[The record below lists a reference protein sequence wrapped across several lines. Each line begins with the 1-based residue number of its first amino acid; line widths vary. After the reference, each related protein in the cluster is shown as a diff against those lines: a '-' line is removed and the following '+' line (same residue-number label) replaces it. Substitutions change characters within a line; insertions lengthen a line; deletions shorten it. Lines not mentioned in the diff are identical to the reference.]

1 MAEENRETPPPRGS
15 MVRTTS
21 VVLVLAAVA
30 GTAVLFVREHR
41 ANARQVEHLQRDL
54 DRGPV
59 VRVARV
65 KLAPAEHVV
74 SLPAEVRADRRAVLY
89 AKVSGYVKRV
99 LVDRGDRV
107 KEGQQLAVL
116 ESPDLEAQVAAAQA
130 EVMLRQQQLQ
140 RALRLVGRSMSQN
153 DREQAEEAVK
163 VAQSALDRARVMKGY
178 DTLRAPFDGTVVARY
193 ADPGALLPAATGST
207 SSAQPLL
214 EVAQLDRLRVG
225 LQLGQDDAARV
236 RAGDPVSLQID
247 PGKPP
252 LVARVSRLAQSLDP
266 RTRTMLCEIDLVSPP
281 AGLYPGAFVQASI
294 TLHGDPRPLVPAE
307 ALVAQGGQIYV
318 AMIQDGHVKL
328 QRVRVGNDDGATVE
342 VLEGLHGGEYVALN
356 LGTDVPDGAPVRAQE
371 GPEGRTP

>member
-1 MAEENRETPPPRGS
+1 MVEENREAPPPRGS
-15 MVRTTS
+15 VVRTTS
-21 VVLVLAAVA
+21 LVVVLAALA

-41 ANARQVEHLQRDL
+41 ANARQVEQLRRDL

-116 ESPDLEAQVAAAQA
+116 ESPDLEAQVAAAAA
-130 EVMLRQQQLQ
+130 EVTLRRQQLQ
-140 RALRLVGRSMSQN
+140 RALRLAGKSISEN
-153 DREQAEEAVK
+153 EREQAEEAVK
-163 VAQSALDRARVMKGY
+163 VAQSALDRARVQKGY

-214 EVAQLDRLRVG
+214 EIAQLDRLRVA
-225 LQLGQDDAARV
+225 LQLGQDDAARI
-236 RAGDPVSLQID
+236 RAGDAVSLQID

-252 LVARVSRLAQSLDP
+252 FVARISRLAQSIDP
-266 RTRTMLCEIDLVSPP
+266 RTRTMLCEIDLTNPP
-281 AGLYPGAFVQASI
+281 AGLYPGAFVQTSI
-294 TLHGDPRPLVPAE
+294 TLRGSPRPLIPTD
-307 ALVAQGGQIYV
+307 ALISQAGKMFVATV
-318 AMIQDGHVKL
+318 KDAHVKL
-328 QRVRVGNDDGATVE
+328 QPVRLGTDDGTTVE
-342 VLEGLHGGEYVALN
+342 VLDGLRGGEYVALN
-356 LGTDVPDGAPVRAQE
+356 LGTDVVDGSPVRAQE
-371 GPEGRTP
+371 TPER

>member
-1 MAEENRETPPPRGS
+1 MAEENLEAPPPRGS
-15 MVRTTS
+15 VVRTTS

-41 ANARQVEHLQRDL
+41 ANARQVEQLHRDL

-153 DREQAEEAVK
+153 EREQAEESVK
-163 VAQSALDRARVMKGY
+163 VAQSALDRARVQKGY

-214 EVAQLDRLRVG
+214 EIAQLDRLRVA

-236 RAGDPVSLQID
+236 RAGDSVSLEID

-252 LVARVSRLAQSLDP
+252 LVARISRLAQSLDA
-266 RTRTMLCEIDLVSPP
+266 RTRTMLCEIDLPSPP
-281 AGLYPGAFVQASI
+281 AGLYPGAFVQATI
-294 TLHGDPRPLVPAE
+294 TLHGEPRPLVPAE
-307 ALVAQGGQIYV
+307 ALVAQGGQIFV
-318 AMIQDGHVKL
+318 AMVQDGHVKL

-356 LGTDVPDGAPVRAQE
+356 LGTDVADGSPVRAQE
-371 GPEGRTP
+371 TPEGRTP

>member
-1 MAEENRETPPPRGS
+1 MAEENREAPPPRGS
-15 MVRTTS
+15 VVRTTS
-21 VVLVLAAVA
+21 VVLVLAALA
-30 GTAVLFVREHR
+30 GTSALFVREHR
-41 ANARQVEHLQRDL
+41 ANARQVEQLQREL

-65 KLAPAEHVV
+65 RLAPAEHMV

-130 EVMLRQQQLQ
+130 EVTLRRQQLQ
-140 RALRLVGRSMSQN
+140 RALRLAGKSISEN
-153 DREQAEEAVK
+153 EREQAEEAVK
-163 VAQSALDRARVMKGY
+163 VAQSALDRARVQKGY

-193 ADPGALLPAATGST
+193 ADPGTLLPAATGST
-207 SSAQPLL
+207 TSAQPLL
-214 EVAQLDRLRVG
+214 EIAQLDRLRVA
-225 LQLGQDDAARV
+225 LQLGQDDAARI
-236 RAGDPVSLQID
+236 RTGDPVSLQID
-247 PGKPP
+247 PSKPP
-252 LVARVSRLAQSLDP
+252 LVARVSRIAQSLDA
-266 RTRTMLCEIDLVSPP
+266 RTRTMLCEIDLPSPP

-294 TLHGDPRPLVPAE
+294 TLRGDPRPLVPAE

-318 AMIQDGHVKL
+318 ATVQDGHVKL

-356 LGTDVPDGAPVRAQE
+356 LGTDVADGSPVRVQE
-371 GPEGRTP
+371 PPAARAP

>member
-1 MAEENRETPPPRGS
+1 MVEENREAPPRGS
-15 MVRTTS
+15 VVRTTS

-30 GTAVLFVREHR
+30 GTAALFVREHR
-41 ANARQVEHLQRDL
+41 ANARQVEQLRRDV

-65 KLAPAEHVV
+65 KLAPAQHVV

-130 EVMLRQQQLQ
+130 EVTLRRQQLD

-193 ADPGALLPAATGST
+193 ADPGTLLPAATGST
-207 SSAQPLL
+207 TSAQPLL
-214 EVAQLDRLRVG
+214 EVAQLDRLRIA
-225 LQLGQDDAARV
+225 LHLGQDDAARV
-236 RAGDPVSLQID
+236 RVGDAVSLQIE
-247 PGKPP
+247 PGRPA
-252 LVARVSRLAQSLDP
+252 LVARISRVSRSLDA
-266 RTRTMLCEIDLVSPP
+266 RTRTMLCEIDVPNPP
-281 AGLYPGAFVQASI
+281 EGLYPGAFVQAS
-294 TLHGDPRPLVPAE
+294 LSLRGEPLPLIPAE
-307 ALVAQGGQIYV
+307 ALVSQAGQLYV
-318 AMIQDGHVKL
+318 AMVQDGHVKL
-328 QRVRVGNDDGATVE
+328 QRVRLGHDDGATVE
-342 VLEGLHGGEYVALN
+342 VLEGLRGGEYVAIN
-356 LGTDVPDGAPVRAQE
+356 LSTDVADGSPVRVQE
-371 GPEGRTP
+371 APEARTP

>member
-1 MAEENRETPPPRGS
+1 MAEENREAPLPRGS
-15 MVRTTS
+15 VVRTTS

-41 ANARQVEHLQRDL
+41 ANARQVEQLQRDL

-65 KLAPAEHVV
+65 KLAPAEHMV

-116 ESPDLEAQVAAAQA
+116 ESPDLDAQVAAAQA
-130 EVMLRQQQLQ
+130 EVTLRRQQLQ

-214 EVAQLDRLRVG
+214 EVAQLDRLRVA

-252 LVARVSRLAQSLDP
+252 LVARISRLAQSLDP
-266 RTRTMLCEIDLVSPP
+266 RTRTMLCEIDLPSPP

-318 AMIQDGHVKL
+318 AIVQDGHVKL
-328 QRVRVGNDDGATVE
+328 QRIRAGNDDGATVE

-356 LGTDVPDGAPVRAQE
+356 LGTDVPDGSPVRVQE
-371 GPEGRTP
+371 APAARTP

>member
-1 MAEENRETPPPRGS
+1 PARRGS
-15 MVRTTS
+15 GVGTAS

-30 GTAVLFVREHR
+30 GTAVLFVREQR
-41 ANARQVEHLQRDL
+41 ANARQVEQLQRDL
-54 DRGPV
+54 VRGPV

-65 KLAPAEHVV
+65 RLAPAERVV

-89 AKVSGYVKRV
+89 AKVSGYVKKV
-99 LVDRGDRV
+99 MVDRGDRV
-107 KEGQQLAVL
+107 KEGQQLAML
-116 ESPDLEAQVAAAQA
+116 ESPDLDQQVAAAEA
-130 EVMLRQQQLQ
+130 EVTLRRQQLQ

-214 EVAQLDRLRVG
+214 EVAQLD
-225 LQLGQDDAARV
+225 
-236 RAGDPVSLQID
+236 
-247 PGKPP
+247 
-252 LVARVSRLAQSLDP
+252 
-266 RTRTMLCEIDLVSPP
+266 
-281 AGLYPGAFVQASI
+281 
-294 TLHGDPRPLVPAE
+294 GDPRPLVPAE

-318 AMIQDGHVKL
+318 AIVQDGHVKL
-328 QRVRVGNDDGATVE
+328 QRIRAGNDDGATVE

-356 LGTDVPDGAPVRAQE
+356 LGTEVADGSPVRVQEAPAAQ
-371 GPEGRTP
+371 TP

>member
-1 MAEENRETPPPRGS
+1 MAEENREAPPPRGS
-15 MVRTTS
+15 VVRTTS

-41 ANARQVEHLQRDL
+41 ANARQVEQLQRDL

-65 KLAPAEHVV
+65 KLAPAEHMV

-116 ESPDLEAQVAAAQA
+116 ESPDLDAQVAAAQA
-130 EVMLRQQQLQ
+130 EVTLRQQQLQ

-214 EVAQLDRLRVG
+214 EVAQLDRLRVA

-236 RAGDPVSLQID
+236 RAGDPVSLQIE

-252 LVARVSRLAQSLDP
+252 LVARISRLAQSLDP
-266 RTRTMLCEIDLVSPP
+266 RTRTMLCEIDLPSPP

-318 AMIQDGHVKL
+318 AIVQDGHVKL
-328 QRVRVGNDDGATVE
+328 QRIRAGNDDGATVE

-356 LGTDVPDGAPVRAQE
+356 LGTDVPDGSPVRVQE
-371 GPEGRTP
+371 APAARTP

>member
-1 MAEENRETPPPRGS
+1 MAEETREAPPPRS
-15 MVRTTS
+15 SLVRTTS
-21 VVLVLAAVA
+21 VVLVVAAAA

-41 ANARQVEHLQRDL
+41 ANARQVEQLHRDL

-65 KLAPAEHVV
+65 KLAPAERVV

-116 ESPDLEAQVAAAQA
+116 ESPDLDHQVAAAEA
-130 EVMLRQQQLQ
+130 EVTLRRQQLQ

-153 DREQAEEAVK
+153 DREQAEESVK
-163 VAQSALDRARVMKGY
+163 VAESALARARVMKSY
-178 DTLRAPFDGTVVARY
+178 EVLRAPFDGTVVARY

-214 EVAQLDRLRVG
+214 EVAQLDRLRIA

-236 RAGDPVSLQID
+236 RAGDPVSLQIE
-247 PGKPP
+247 PRTPA
-252 LVARVSRLAQSLDP
+252 LMARVSRLAQSVDP
-266 RTRTMLCEIDLVSPP
+266 RTRTMLCEIDLAHPP
-281 AGLYPGAFVQASI
+281 EGLYPGAFVQASI

-318 AMIQDGHVKL
+318 AMVQDGHVKL
-328 QRVRVGNDDGATVE
+328 QRVRVGNDDGATIE

-356 LGTDVPDGAPVRAQE
+356 LGTDVADGSPVRAQE
-371 GPEGRTP
+371 APAR